1 MHTTTSS
8 HQLPTIS
15 IITVVYNGYAF
26 LEATLQSIISQ
37 TYTHKEYIVIDGG
50 SDDGTLDIIRKYANH
65 INYWVSEPDRGIYD
79 AMNKGMQAAT
89 GDYVLFINAGDQLNT
104 HITLSS
110 IFYSV
115 SKEADVIYGETHLI
129 DKNGKVL
136 GTRSTLSSRKLPKKL
151 KYQDMRYGMAVSHQS
166 FIVKRNMAPLYD
178 ATYRCSAD
186 IDWVIKALKKSRKT
200 VNARMVIAKY
210 LIGGFS
216 IRQQRLCWKERFQV
230 YKTHF
235 GLPKTLLAHGWIV
248 LRYVIYKISGK
259 PNH

>member
-1 MHTTTSS
+1 MQTTTS

-26 LEATLQSIISQ
+26 LEASIQSIISQ
-37 TYTHKEYIVIDGG
+37 TYAHKEYIVIDGG
-50 SDDGTLDIIRKYANH
+50 SEDGTVDIIQKYAAH
-65 INYWVSEPDRGIYD
+65 IHYWVSEPDRGIYD
-79 AMNKGMQAAT
+79 AMNKGLQAAT

-115 SKEADVIYGETHLI
+115 SQEADVIYGETHLI
-129 DKNGKVL
+129 DKEGKVL
-136 GTRSTLSSRKLPKKL
+136 GTRSTLSTRKLPQKL
-151 KYQDMRYGMAVSHQS
+151 KYQDVLYGMSVSHQS
-166 FIVKRNMAPLYD
+166 FIVKREMAPLYD
-178 ATYRCSAD
+178 ARYRCSAD
-186 IDWVIKALKKSRKT
+186 IDWVIRSLKKSKKT
-200 VNARMVIAKY
+200 VNAQVVIAKY

-216 IRQQRLCWKERFQV
+216 IRQQQLCWKERFQV

-235 GLPKTLLAHGWIV
+235 GLSKTLLAHVWIV
-248 LRYVIYKISGK
+248 LRYILYKISGK